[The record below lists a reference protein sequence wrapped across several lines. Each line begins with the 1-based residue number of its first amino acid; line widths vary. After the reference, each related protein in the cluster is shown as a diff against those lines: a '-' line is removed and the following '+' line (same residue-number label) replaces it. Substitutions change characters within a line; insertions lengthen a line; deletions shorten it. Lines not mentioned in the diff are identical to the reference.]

1 MLWGVWGS
9 KGAWVAF
16 SGEAWEAV
24 AQHENSIF
32 CRLLAVFKDILS
44 LLKGIFVV
52 AQQNVP
58 NAWLPFGVAAGRE
71 NDLWQMGRTVLVFA
85 AIVSVTASGLGN
97 DWPSSRTAGAAES
110 GFRKLSPGVLT
121 VIPSDTS
128 ADDTEIRSDL
138 LEVTKGQADRIWTPQ
153 EAPSNTTLV
162 ERAKNREYL
171 PDVWCLEFAYKSP
184 RTIDVDVPVA
194 DMRMKRKRVWYL
206 IYRVKNTGG
215 RRTVI
220 DKTDATKRTTEAFEK
235 PVLFMPHFVL
245 EGLEA
250 FSDDEGMV
258 AGKSYLDRVVPSA
271 MESIRRREDQARE
284 LFDSARMA
292 SKEIA
297 PGEERWGV
305 AIWEDVDPRIDFFSI
320 FVTGLT
326 NSMRWRAKAGATFA
340 KQEPVGAS
348 MEQTLECLR
357 LDFWR
362 PGDASAGAQEMS
374 VGYAGLFERI
384 TMGTRLIEAM
394 SRPPLLKSNPV
405 AALDQLGLQWSD
417 LLEIP
422 GSKLAPFEKV
432 LRTVLALKDPAQR
445 GPAMQSL
452 FGDLGITSLK
462 ALLQALS
469 EPLDAQH
476 EAVRMAGMTRVGLSP
491 EALKAKPLKS
501 LADVC
506 KALDAIADTAQRR
519 SLTEQLFGRDSR
531 RIDALARDIAVART
545 FAVLQ
550 TIDADWKA
558 ITTGSPRA
566 AFAGL
571 QVVIDAESTPKL
583 RQQMLEGL
591 FGLQGPA
598 LYAAA
603 TS

>member
-1 MLWGVWGS
+1 MS
-9 KGAWVAF
+9 
-16 SGEAWEAV
+16 
-24 AQHENSIF
+24 
-32 CRLLAVFKDILS
+32 RFKDIFSLS
-44 LLKGIFVV
+44 KGIFVV
-52 AQQNVP
+52 AQHIDL
-58 NAWLPFGVAAGRE
+58 NAGLPCGMVAGRE
-71 NDLWQMGRTVLVFA
+71 KDLWPLGQSVLVFA
-85 AIVSVTASGLGN
+85 TILAVTAGGLG
-97 DWPSSRTAGAAES
+97 DLWPDGSTAEAAES

-128 ADDTEIRSDL
+128 GDDTEIRSDL
-138 LEVTKGQADRIWTPQ
+138 LEVTKGRADRIWTPQ
-153 EAPSNTTLV
+153 EASPNTTLV

-184 RTIDVDVPVA
+184 RTIDIDVPV
-194 DMRMKRKRVWYL
+194 DGKKMKRKRVWYL

-220 DKTDATKRTTEAFEK
+220 DKTDPTKRTTEVFEK
-235 PVLFMPHFVL
+235 PVLFLPHFVL

-250 FSDDEGMV
+250 FNDDEGMV
-258 AGKSYLDRVVPSA
+258 TGLAYLDRVVPSA
-271 MESIRRREDQARE
+271 MDSIRQREDQARE

-326 NSMRWRAKAGATFA
+326 NSMRFRAKAGASFA

-362 PGDASAGAQEMS
+362 PGDANAGAQEMS

-432 LRTVLALKDPAQR
+432 LRAVLALKDPAQR
-445 GPAMQSL
+445 GPVMQTL
-452 FGDLGITSLK
+452 FGDLGVASLK

-469 EPLDAQH
+469 EPLDAEL
-476 EAVRMAGMTRVGLSP
+476 EAVRMAGMTRVGLSK

-506 KALDAIADTAQRR
+506 KAIDAIADTAQRR
-519 SLTEQLFGRDSR
+519 SLAEQLFGRDAR
-531 RIDALARDIAVART
+531 RLDALAKDIAIART
-545 FAVLQ
+545 FAMLK

-558 ITTGSPRA
+558 ITAGSPRA

-571 QVVIDAESTPKL
+571 QDVIDAESTPKL
-583 RQQMLEGL
+583 RNQMLEGL
-591 FGLQGPA
+591 FGPKGPT

-603 TS
+603 TSEHEGIDHSWIFRYENDGSGL